1 MKKITKPTWLDVIA
15 SPLGAYP
22 SMYHRFYCADLGMD
36 SLLSIASLR
45 HGSGKFCLPTIGETN
60 MSVTGIYHPLIQD
73 CVTNDLDT
81 SDNSIL
87 LTASNMS
94 GKTSFI
100 RAIGINMI
108 TGLIHQ

>member
-1 MKKITKPTWLDVIA
+1 LEPLLLFGVLKRLDTKREQIEDVFCFVGKI
-15 SPLGAYP
+15 
-22 SMYHRFYCADLGMD
+22 D